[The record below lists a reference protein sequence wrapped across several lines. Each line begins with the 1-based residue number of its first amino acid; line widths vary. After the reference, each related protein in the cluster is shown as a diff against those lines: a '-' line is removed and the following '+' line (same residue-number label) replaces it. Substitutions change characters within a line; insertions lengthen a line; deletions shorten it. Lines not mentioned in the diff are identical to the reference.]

1 MLPFE
6 EFHRKTDFI
15 HFSQVKIYLRF
26 KLLKYDKENEKKLVI
41 ILTNYMS
48 NRRLICF
55 AMKLFILSI
64 PRKNG

>member
-1 MLPFE
+1 MFSFE

-26 KLLKYDKENEKKLVI
+26 KLLKYDKQNEKKLVI
-41 ILTNYMS
+41 LLTNVKQAF
-48 NRRLICF
+48 N
-55 AMKLFILSI
+55 LFCDETLHLSI